1 LFLRVFLWRGV
12 FGLEGR
18 SPARLPWGVLLL
30 FGGGLSLASAIDRS
44 GLAGWMAGRFA
55 GLAEWPVLLLLAAI
69 TVAVILFSEI
79 ASNTATAAAFLPVVG
94 ALAVSAGIDPVLLVV
109 PAGLAA
115 SGGFMLPVATP
126 PNAIVYGTG
135 RVTVPQ
141 LARAGVLLDLL
152 FVLLVP
158 IVGALLVPRI
168 LG

>member
-1 LFLRVFLWRGV
+1 
-12 FGLEGR
+12 
-18 SPARLPWGVLLL
+18 
-30 FGGGLSLASAIDRS
+30 
-44 GLAGWMAGRFA
+44 MAGRFA
-55 GLAEWPVLLLLAAI
+55 GLAEWPFLLLLAAI
-69 TVAVILFSEI
+69 ALVVILFSEL

-135 RVTVPQ
+135 RISVPQ

-152 FVLLVP
+152 FVILVP